1 MLQNHYLPSDR
12 VFCSLQVP
20 DLAAQCADA
29 LISTCNVVE
38 VDISLN
44 NPADLVVKTE
54 KIREVEGFI
63 TSRKIDT
70 ALSFGKSDNTNI
82 VKIWDMLTETK
93 VGELG
98 GQNHT
103 DVIRSISL
111 SEDGSTL
118 VSVGKD
124 GIINKWKCGNK

>member
-1 MLQNHYLPSDR
+1 MPENVNTLAVGYEDATIKIW
-12 VFCSLQVP
+12 
-20 DLAAQCADA
+20 DLRAIGKVGKLTDKGYESVQCMSFSKSGRLLFAAY
-29 LISTCNVVE
+29 
-38 VDISLN
+38 
-44 NPADLVVKTE
+44 
-54 KIREVEGFI
+54 
-63 TSRKIDT
+63 
-70 ALSFGKSDNTNI
+70 NTNI